1 MEEIVQEVY
10 ENKDPA
16 FLFYSSDFLTGTMFM
31 SDAQLG
37 KYIKLLCVQHQ
48 RGHLTEKDML
58 NICKRYDKD
67 IFSKFVK
74 DNDGNYYNI
83 RLQKEIDKRKN
94 YSKSRSENRKSKITF
109 ENICYSY
116 VKHMENENINRINV
130 IEYINKNRVL
140 LKNRPQCLQ
149 HGDYHIGNMIITPER
164 KLGIIDFNRYDY
176 GDPWEEFNRIVW
188 SAEVSPEFASGY
200 INGYFDDDVP
210 ELFFKLLLL
219 YICSNEISSVY
230 WAQSFGE
237 KEMNVMIKQVDN
249 VMEWYDQCDSYIPKW
264 YHK

>member
-48 RGHLTEKDML
+48 KGHLTEKDML

-74 DNDGNYYNI
+74 DNDGNYYNV

-130 IEYINKNRVL
+130 IEYINKNKLNNIIEL
-140 LKNRPQCLQ
+140 LIEYFN
-149 HGDYHIGNMIITPER
+149 YR
-164 KLGIIDFNRYDY
+164 KSIRIPNNQRIIDELILFLKPYSKK
-176 GDPWEEFNRIVW
+176 EQEQIIKK
-188 SAEVSPEFASGY
+188 A
-200 INGYFDDDVP
+200 IKNGYREFYPPKVK
-210 ELFFKLLLL
+210 EEKK
-219 YICSNEISSVY
+219 ESVIY
-230 WAQSFGE
+230 E
-237 KEMNVMIKQVDN
+237 TI
-249 VMEWYDQCDSYIPKW
+249 
-264 YHK
+264 